1 MPKNQSS
8 NNGPEDSQK
17 SHNRHNKHNKQN
29 SQESHKEQANPT
41 DPNKSSNQYKENVRD
56 KHAENE
62 QENKQVKPEKNDKHL
77 NMNKQRQ
84 QLKMKKKKLVEL
96 FQKYNPYIL
105 AGLIPLSLIAVFVY
119 APQERVMG
127 NVQRIFYY
135 HVGSAWVGFFAFF
148 IVFAAS
154 IQYLRTEDKYWSM
167 LARASAEIGVIFTTF
182 VLLSGMLWARPT
194 WNTWWTWDPR
204 LTTSLVLWLMY
215 LAYLFLSQ
223 TLKGEEKSSQSRL
236 AAIFGIIAFVN
247 VPLVFMSIRWWRTIH
262 PVVIEI
268 GGTGLSPRMIQ
279 VLIFS
284 LITISL
290 LYYQLLL
297 MRLKQLNNEIRV
309 KHLVNRLRRRR

>member
-1 MPKNQSS
+1 MSKNLKTENDSKLPGAEQ
-8 NNGPEDSQK
+8 NNTA
-17 SHNRHNKHNKQN
+17 NK
-29 SQESHKEQANPT
+29 P
-41 DPNKSSNQYKENVRD
+41 VG
-56 KHAENE
+56 
-62 QENKQVKPEKNDKHL
+62 L
-77 NMNKQRQ
+77 I
-84 QLKMKKKKLVEL
+84 
-96 FQKYNPYIL
+96 QKYNLIMEKYLLYIL
-105 AGLIPLSLIAVFVY
+105 AGLVPLSLIAVFGY
-119 APQERVMG
+119 APRERVMG
-127 NVQRIFYY
+127 DVQRIFYY
-135 HVGSAWVGFFAFF
+135 HVGAAWVGFFAFF
-148 IVFAAS
+148 IVFVAS
-154 IQYLRTEDKYWSM
+154 IQYLRSENSYWTR

-204 LTTSLVLWLMY
+204 LTTSLILWLMY

-223 TLKGEEKSSQSRL
+223 TLKAEEKSSQNRL

-284 LITISL
+284 VITISL

-297 MRLKQLNNEIRV
+297 MRLKQLNNESRL
-309 KHLVNRLRRRR
+309 KQLVNRLRRKR